1 MLAIRCTNL
10 EASSQ
15 SFPALFHKNND
26 TLPYIFLPVCQ
37 RPAPARLPVPHQTG
51 LSFPNISCT
60 AGGASQARHFPAE
73 IEQESFRRIEAE
85 CDLHRTLSAP
95 HWRVARRLIH
105 TTADMHIADTLVFR
119 HDPVAAGLAALRRK
133 APIFCDSQMLRSGLS
148 LPKLRT
154 LHPGYGPE
162 DLHCYITD
170 PDVVERARAEGH
182 TRALCSAEKAR
193 PLLDGGIVLIGNA
206 PLALARIARYILEE
220 GVRPALVVGMPVG
233 FVNVVESKD
242 LLARGP
248 VPQIVLEG
256 RRGGSALAV
265 TTLHAVMES
274 A

>member
-1 MLAIRCTNL
+1 METIRWNM
-10 EASSQ
+10 S
-15 SFPALFHKNND
+15 
-26 TLPYIFLPVCQ
+26 
-37 RPAPARLPVPHQTG
+37 
-51 LSFPNISCT
+51 
-60 AGGASQARHFPAE
+60 PAE

-119 HDPVAAGLAALRRK
+119 HDPVSAGLAALRRK

-148 LPKLRT
+148 LPKLRM

-206 PLALARIARYILEE
+206 PLALEVGHIAFESFMSNIL
-220 GVRPALVVGMPVG
+220 
-233 FVNVVESKD
+233 
-242 LLARGP
+242 LLRFE
-248 VPQIVLEG
+248 V
-256 RRGGSALAV
+256 
-265 TTLHAVMES
+265 
-274 A
+274 